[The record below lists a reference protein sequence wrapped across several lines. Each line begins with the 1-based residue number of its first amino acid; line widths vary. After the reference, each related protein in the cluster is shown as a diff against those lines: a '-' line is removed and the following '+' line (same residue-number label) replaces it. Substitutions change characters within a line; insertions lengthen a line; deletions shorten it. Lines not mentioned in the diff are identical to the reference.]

1 MDARS
6 AAQRIVAILIIVGG
20 VTFPVFAESIYT
32 YSGDF
37 NLSIPSLDEPGSE
50 FGAGWMDD
58 AIIEV
63 GVHHIIHDIDV
74 GINLTHTNVF
84 DLQIFLQSPA
94 GTQLSLNM
102 YNLDEYFEGANYT
115 NTIFDDE
122 AEVLIERGEAPF
134 TGRFRPLDPYRLS
147 AFDYENSFGLWR
159 LQIYDA
165 FYADTGT
172 LNSFE
177 LMITTPEPATA
188 ILLILGAGLMIL
200 FKPRRNLKNI

>member
-1 MDARS
+1 MDARN
-6 AAQRIVAILIIVGG
+6 AAQQIVAILVIVVGWS
-20 VTFPVFAESIYT
+20 FPVFADSIHIYA
-32 YSGDF
+32 SDF
-37 NLSIPSLDEPGSE
+37 SLPVPAPDEPESE
-50 FGAGWMDD
+50 YGRGWMDD

-63 GVHHIIHDIDV
+63 GDYHIIHDIDV

-94 GTQLSLNM
+94 GTQLCLNM

-188 ILLILGAGLMIL
+188 ILLILGAGLMTV

>member
-1 MDARS
+1 MDARN
-6 AAQRIVAILIIVGG
+6 AAQHIVAILVIAVVGA
-20 VTFPVFAESIYT
+20 FPVFADSVYI

-37 NLSIPSLDEPGSE
+37 NLSIPSLDEPESE

-122 AEVLIERGEAPF
+122 AELPIEQGEAPF
-134 TGRFRPLDPYRLS
+134 TGRFRPTAGSLLQV
-147 AFDYENSFGLWR
+147 FDGQDSFGLWR

-165 FYADTGT
+165 W
-172 LNSFE
+172 
-177 LMITTPEPATA
+177 
-188 ILLILGAGLMIL
+188 
-200 FKPRRNLKNI
+200 

>member
-6 AAQRIVAILIIVGG
+6 AAQQIVAILVIAVGW
-20 VTFPVFAESIYT
+20 TFPVFADSIHIYA
-32 YSGDF
+32 SDF
-37 NLSIPSLDEPGSE
+37 SLPIPALDEPESAYGK
-50 FGAGWMDD
+50 GWMDN

-63 GVHHIIHDIDV
+63 GDYHIIHDIDV

-94 GTQLSLNM
+94 GTQLCLNM
-102 YNLDEYFEGANYT
+102 YNLDEYFEGENYT

-122 AEVLIERGEAPF
+122 AEVPIEQGEAPF
-134 TGRFRPLDPYRLS
+134 AGRFRPTAGSLLQV
-147 AFDYENSFGLWR
+147 FDGQDSFGLWR

-165 FYADTGT
+165 WEWDTGT

-177 LMITTPEPATA
+177 LTIAAPEPATA
-188 ILLILGAGLMIL
+188 ILLTLGTGLMTL
-200 FKPRRNLKNI
+200 FKPRRGR